1 MPVSG
6 CFRRG
11 STNLRETR
19 MAKNSPEC
27 KRIDY
32 EAVTDD
38 KKGLRSVYDT
48 STKLKF
54 VNPPTNVFAKQKLS
68 WRLHELTRTVRMF
81 RNQLR
86 II

>member
-1 MPVSG
+1 
-6 CFRRG
+6 
-11 STNLRETR
+11 

-54 VNPPTNVFAKQKLS
+54 VNPPTKVFAKQKLS